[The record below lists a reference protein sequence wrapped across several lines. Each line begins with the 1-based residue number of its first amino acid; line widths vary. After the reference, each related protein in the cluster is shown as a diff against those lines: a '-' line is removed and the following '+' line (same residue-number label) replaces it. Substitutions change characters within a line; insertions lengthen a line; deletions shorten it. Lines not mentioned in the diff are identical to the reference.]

1 MNQIRD
7 SKVPMQPYVGVCLRD
22 GMPFHF
28 EARSDMHAIRAYAL
42 STEAILRINT
52 DGSYTAISPEVTR

>member
-1 MNQIRD
+1 
-7 SKVPMQPYVGVCLRD
+7 MQPYVGVCLRD

-42 STEAILRINT
+42 STEAILRINA
-52 DGSYTAISPEVTR
+52 DGSYTAISPEVTK